1 MGPLGAPRN
10 GPQTASE
17 AQQSQAFEQHLGA
30 NDGGN
35 GRRSNVYGPT
45 GLHQVASNNA
55 ALFVHHNAGP
65 FSVDEN
71 ASRLEAHDNHDAF
84 TLRHNALSSRLLATN
99 NDGRLD
105 IGGNDGDFT
114 SVNNANMEHV
124 GSNSQ
129 QVHLQNNNGSH
140 DLGTNTGYVHVDAMG
155 PNGRVHIDHQSGIVH
170 QSFPPGSL
178 MHRLHPNGVDHQAT
192 GNPLTLHAH
201 GQDSLVHNPVG
212 QLLRHPTR
220 TIAEALGLVAGG
232 VGVGAIYANNAAAI
246 PESGHGS
253 AGEFGMNATRAGR

>member
-1 MGPLGAPRN
+1 M
-10 GPQTASE
+10 
-17 AQQSQAFEQHLGA
+17 
-30 NDGGN
+30 
-35 GRRSNVYGPT
+35 
-45 GLHQVASNNA
+45 
-55 ALFVHHNAGP
+55 FVHHNAGP

-140 DLGTNTGYVHVDAMG
+140 DLGANTGYVHV
-155 PNGRVHIDHQSGIVH
+155 DHQSGIVH

-253 AGEFGMNATRAGR
+253 AGEFGMTPPGPDASRLRATRRRAAASIPGDACGAMERAAARDPPVPDRSPVS